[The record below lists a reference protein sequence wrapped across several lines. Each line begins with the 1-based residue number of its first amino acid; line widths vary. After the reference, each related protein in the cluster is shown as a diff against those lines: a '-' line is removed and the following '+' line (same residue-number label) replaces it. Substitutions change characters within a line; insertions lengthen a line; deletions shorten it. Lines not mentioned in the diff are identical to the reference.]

1 MTTKETTTMMTSTMT
16 DSQLEVVKL
25 AHTEL
30 VQMRRDVRWTDADTS
45 MLDKILSVGR
55 FAMLRESLIRAQ
67 RAVAS

>member
-1 MTTKETTTMMTSTMT
+1 MMTSTMT